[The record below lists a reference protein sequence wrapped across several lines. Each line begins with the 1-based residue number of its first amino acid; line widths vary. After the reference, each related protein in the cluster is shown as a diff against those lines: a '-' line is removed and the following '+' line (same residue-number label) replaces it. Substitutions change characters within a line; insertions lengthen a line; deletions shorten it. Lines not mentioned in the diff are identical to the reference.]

1 MPLIPETILEE
12 DEEEEEDE
20 PVPHKT
26 EPEPESHVGT
36 KITEV
41 NEESSTDQEKEITGN
56 HILHSSFSM
65 AYRQAL

>member
-12 DEEEEEDE
+12 DEEEEGEDE
-20 PVPHKT
+20 TTPH

-41 NEESSTDQEKEITGN
+41 NEESSTDQEKQITGN
-56 HILHSSFSM
+56 HIL
-65 AYRQAL
+65 

>member
-12 DEEEEEDE
+12 EDE
-20 PVPHKT
+20 PVPDKT
-26 EPEPESHVGT
+26 EPESHVGT

-56 HILHSSFSM
+56 HILQSSFSLS
-65 AYRQAL
+65 YQQVV